1 MNEAKKIQRLL
12 VAIIFICLTVILIC
26 LLGGCSTKGHV
37 DAAAILEYQQRID
50 DLEAAIIRR
59 DATIENAVRDLGII
73 TSRSEGMEA
82 TIDELI
88 ERFAEYDERVRI
100 MLQDYDRVRNKTK
113 DTGQSDNS
121 TGYNFNGQNNLYA
134 RRNPAL
140 RQRRESTEMD

>member
-12 VAIIFICLTVILIC
+12 VAVILVCLAIILIC

-37 DAAAILEYQQRID
+37 DATAILEYQQRID

-88 ERFAEYDERVRI
+88 KRFAEYDERVRI

-113 DTGQSDNS
+113 DTGQSNNS
-121 TGYNFNGQNNLYA
+121 ISYDINGQSNIYA

-140 RQRRESTEMD
+140 RQRRESTTVD

>member
-1 MNEAKKIQRLL
+1 MNEMRKIQRLL
-12 VAIIFICLTVILIC
+12 VAVIFVCLTAILIC

-113 DTGQSDNS
+113 DAGQSNS
-121 TGYNFNGQNNLYA
+121 NPGCSFNGQSNLYA

-140 RQRRESTEMD
+140 RQRRESTQVD

>member
-12 VAIIFICLTVILIC
+12 VAVIFICLTVILIC

-88 ERFAEYDERVRI
+88 ERFTEYDERVRI

-113 DTGQSDNS
+113 DAGQSNS
-121 TGYNFNGQNNLYA
+121 STSYNSNGQSSLYA

-140 RQRRESTEMD
+140 RQRSESTSMD